1 MKWLIVLLLLVAI
14 GVGGFLY
21 KDVLIKY
28 ANDFGIPQMLGI
40 DLNVFMDGNQTQN
53 ADNEIVI
60 PQQQQI
66 VEQAPA
72 IPNIRANCDKGSV
85 DDCIKVA
92 NEQITANKPIDAV
105 KTLLALCEAKN
116 NKACESIANI
126 YNTALK
132 DTTMFLAY
140 NTRSCDNGGL
150 DGCYNLGIKY
160 FRGEGVKQD
169 YKQSFT
175 FFKKVCDGGKVEGC
189 NNLAV
194 MYNNANGVKKNV
206 KLART
211 MFKKAC
217 DGGYKPSCENLSKTK

>member
-1 MKWLIVLLLLVAI
+1 MKWLIVLLLFVAM

-21 KDVLIKY
+21 KDMLIKY

-40 DLNVFMDGNQTQN
+40 DLSAFGGGAQAQN
-53 ADNEIVI
+53 DEIIMPQI
-60 PQQQQI
+60 PQSI
-66 VEQAPA
+66 ESQAPA
-72 IPNIRANCDKGSV
+72 VPNVSANCDNGSLE
-85 DDCIKVA
+85 DCAKIA
-92 NEQITANKPIDAV
+92 NEQLNANKPIDAI

-116 NKACESIANI
+116 NKACELIANI
-126 YNTALK
+126 YNTAIK
-132 DTTMFLAY
+132 DTTMNLAY

-150 DGCYNLGIKY
+150 DGCYNLGVKY
-160 FRGEGVKQD
+160 FRGEGVRQD
-169 YKQSFT
+169 FKRSFAL
-175 FFKKVCDGGKVEGC
+175 FKKVCDGGKVEGC

-217 DGGYKPSCENLSKTK
+217 DSGYKPSCENLTKTK

>member
-1 MKWLIVLLLLVAI
+1 MKWIIVLLLLVAM

-28 ANDFGIPQMLGI
+28 AVDFGIPQMLGI
-40 DLNVFMDGNQTQN
+40 DLSATLGATNAQN
-53 ADNEIVI
+53 DEIIV
-60 PQQQQI
+60 PQPQ
-66 VEQAPA
+66 VAQAPA
-72 IPNIRANCDKGSV
+72 VPNTRTKCDGGSLEDCAN
-85 DDCIKVA
+85 IA
-92 NEQITANKPIDAV
+92 NELLNANKPVDAV
-105 KTLLALCEAKN
+105 KTLLSLCEAKN
-116 NKACESIANI
+116 NRACELIANI
-126 YNTALK
+126 YNTTLK
-132 DTTMFLAY
+132 DTTMNLAY

-150 DGCYNLGIKY
+150 DGCYNLGVKY

-169 YKQSFT
+169 FKRSFAL
-175 FFKKVCDGGKVEGC
+175 FKKVCDGGKVEGC

-217 DGGYKPSCENLSKTK
+217 DSGYKPSCENLTKTKK